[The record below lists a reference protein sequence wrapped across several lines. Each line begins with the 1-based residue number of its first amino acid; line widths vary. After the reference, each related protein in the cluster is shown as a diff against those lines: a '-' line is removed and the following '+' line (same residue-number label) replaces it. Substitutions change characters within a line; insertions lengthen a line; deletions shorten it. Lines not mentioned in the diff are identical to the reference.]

1 MEMLGFRAKEKDL
14 IRGKTLQECK
24 CISKC
29 FNNEVDFFNSPQRA
43 RLLSFYPALVFLD
56 LVDTIHLLPEDTF
69 FQSLVK
75 RFNSRQNN
83 AEMLVAFQ
91 DVLTMK

>member
-1 MEMLGFRAKEKDL
+1 MLGFRAKEKYL
-14 IRGKTLQECK
+14 IRGKILLECK

-29 FNNEVDFFNSPQRA
+29 FNDEVDFFNSPQRA
-43 RLLSFYPALVFLD
+43 RFLSFYPALVFLD